1 MVKIES
7 IDVFN
12 NIYQSLTKYDTDIL
26 VNISD
31 LLNNSDMNYDV
42 DELFVKYD
50 PINEDM
56 INMALDKLSADEVK
70 TLKVLKNLSFEFNIV
85 FDYDDVVVLADY
97 IMDNLDLDE
106 SDLIADAVSRYNED
120 TSRKFILVEGESPV
134 ERE

>member
-1 MVKIES
+1 MKSV
-7 IDVFN
+7 DVFN
-12 NIYQSLTKYDTDIL
+12 IIYQSLTKYDTDIL
-26 VNISD
+26 VNMSD
-31 LLNNSDMNYDV
+31 LLNSGMDYDV

-56 INMALDKLSADEVK
+56 ISMALDKLNVDEIR

-85 FDYDDVVVLADY
+85 FDYDDVVVLAGY

-106 SDLIADAVSRYNED
+106 SGLIDDVVSRYNED